1 MYPFCR
7 EVRNIKSKTYEEFV
21 EKFKPKKTTDDCYT
35 PSEIYEV
42 IKDWVCKRYNIDPEN
57 VIRPFWPG
65 GDYEKDE
72 YPPGCVVV
80 DNPPFSI
87 LKNICEFYLERG
99 IPFFLFAPSLTA
111 LSGKTTWDRMNHIVC
126 DCTIEYENG
135 ATVKTS
141 FVTAAMMQKMARYGV
156 HFRVRREE
164 CQHVRS
170 LDAQRAM
177 KKTIYGAGL
186 LLSDQAAARKQNAEK
201 QAAEKAAED
210 TICYELSEREREL
223 VEELNK
229 STLY

>member
-87 LKNICEFYLERG
+87 LKIYVNFI
-99 IPFFLFAPSLTA
+99 
-111 LSGKTTWDRMNHIVC
+111 W
-126 DCTIEYENG
+126 NG
-135 ATVKTS
+135 ASRS
-141 FVTAAMMQKMARYGV
+141 FCLPRHSRHYPARLPGT
-156 HFRVRREE
+156 E
-164 CQHVRS
+164 
-170 LDAQRAM
+170 
-177 KKTIYGAGL
+177 
-186 LLSDQAAARKQNAEK
+186 
-201 QAAEKAAED
+201 
-210 TICYELSEREREL
+210 
-223 VEELNK
+223 
-229 STLY
+229 

>member
-1 MYPFCR
+1 MSKYDYP
-7 EVRNIKSKTYEEFV
+7 
-21 EKFKPKKTTDDCYT
+21 D
-35 PSEIYEV
+35 
-42 IKDWVCKRYNIDPEN
+42 
-57 VIRPFWPG
+57 
-65 GDYEKDE
+65 
-72 YPPGCVVV
+72 
-80 DNPPFSI
+80 
-87 LKNICEFYLERG
+87 
-99 IPFFLFAPSLTA
+99 
-111 LSGKTTWDRMNHIVC
+111 HI
-126 DCTIEYENG
+126 
-135 ATVKTS
+135 
-141 FVTAAMMQKMARYGV
+141 VTAAMMQKMARYGV

-201 QAAEKAAED
+201 QAAEKQAED